1 MNNKS
6 AEILGFEKIIEQLV
20 DLAVSEEAKLKL
32 SNIEMILD
40 EKICNIKMN
49 ETTQARRI
57 LDSLGTPPISSM
69 QFMNAMLDRVE
80 KGTMLIPEE
89 LILVVSFIKGCNNM
103 KRYLERA
110 EFLDT
115 NLAMYGKGFEN
126 LEELSELIELSIRN
140 NQVDNEASTGLK
152 NIRRDIDVKREHIKS
167 RLEKTMRSK
176 REYLAEAF
184 VTERSGRYALAV
196 KREYKSQI
204 EGAVLDTSRTGGT
217 VFIEPASVGRLGEEL
232 NLLIIEEE
240 NEVRKVLYS
249 LTNEVEAYSN
259 QMKSNMDTMEV
270 LDIAFAKAKLSVK
283 LRAMEVKISTKHKLD
298 IKQGKHPLLDSDKC
312 VPLDFYMKEGVRGI
326 IVTGPNT
333 GGKTVSLKTVGLLS
347 MMAQCGL
354 HVPVAKG
361 STFRMFNQI
370 LCDIG
375 DGQSIEENLST
386 FSSHIVNII
395 DILQRTTVDS
405 LILLDELGSGTDP
418 AEGMGIAIAILEA
431 LRQKGCTIAATTHYP
446 EVKDYASQAIGYEN
460 ARMCFDKESLKPLYK
475 LEIGEAGESCAFYIA
490 SKLGFPQSLIEL
502 ASSYTY
508 KEEKQDWNQ
517 TNNTKKDNK
526 LELKNHNSKNNKLKD
541 NNSKQSS
548 YKDTKTEIKKLYSSS
563 TDLNKR
569 LEKELI
575 TTNTP
580 NLKQV
585 SVKKENLTERAKSFN
600 IGDSVL
606 VFPNKE
612 KGIVFHKVNDEGKIG
627 VQIKGNKKWI
637 MAKRLKLLVA
647 ASAMYPD
654 DYDFSIIFD
663 TVSNRKA
670 RHKIGTAH
678 REGMQVSYDS
688 EEESNWSK

>member
-6 AEILGFEKIIEQLV
+6 VQILEFDKIIKQLV

-40 EKICNIKMN
+40 EKICNIKMD

-69 QFMNAMLDRVE
+69 KFMDNMLDRVE
-80 KGTMLIPEE
+80 KGTMLVPEE
-89 LILVVSFIKGCNNM
+89 LMLVVSFIKGCNNM

-115 NLAMYGKGFEN
+115 NLAMYGKGFES
-126 LEELSELIELSIRN
+126 LEELAELIELSIRN
-140 NQVDNEASTGLK
+140 NQVDSEASTGLK
-152 NIRRDIDVKREHIKS
+152 NIRRDIEVKREHIKT
-167 RLEKTMRSK
+167 RLEKVMRSK

-196 KREYKSQI
+196 KREYKNQV

-232 NLLIIEEE
+232 NLLIIEED

-259 QMKSNMDTMEV
+259 QMKSNMDMMEV
-270 LDIAFAKAKLSVK
+270 LDIAFAKAKLSAK
-283 LRAMEVKISTKHKLD
+283 LRGMEVKISTKERLN

-312 VPLDFYMKEGVRGI
+312 VPLDFYMKEDVRGI

-333 GGKTVSLKTVGLLS
+333 GGKTVALKTVGLLS

-361 STFRMFNQI
+361 STFKMFNQI

-395 DILQRTTVDS
+395 DILERTTVDS
-405 LILLDELGSGTDP
+405 LVLLDELGSGTDP

-431 LRQKGCTIAATTHYP
+431 LRQKGCNLAATTHYP
-446 EVKDYASQAIGYEN
+446 EVKDYAAEAVGYEN
-460 ARMCFDKESLKPLYK
+460 ARMRFDKESLKPLYK

-490 SKLGFPQSLIEL
+490 SKLGFPQALIKL

-508 KEEKQDWNQ
+508 KEEKQ
-517 TNNTKKDNK
+517 KGYRNK
-526 LELKNHNSKNNKLKD
+526 EDSSKAKNRVEAD
-541 NNSKQSS
+541 
-548 YKDTKTEIKKLYSSS
+548 I
-563 TDLNKR
+563 DLNKE
-569 LEKELI
+569 LEKELT

-580 NLKQV
+580 NLKQI
-585 SVKKENLTERAKSFN
+585 SVKKEKLTERAKSFN
-600 IGDSVL
+600 VGDSVF

-612 KGIVFHKVNDEGKIG
+612 KGIVFHKVNEEGKIG

-647 ASAMYPD
+647 ASSMYPE

-663 TVSNRKA
+663 TVANRKA

-678 REGMQVSYDS
+678 RENMQVSYDS
-688 EEESNWSK
+688 EEESNWNK